1 MAQGTTTHVQPRSLA
16 TYPITPIAPVLHTM
30 LSMPHG
36 RRKWSIN
43 ANDRRASSQTAP
55 FRASATSVYIV
66 PIAATTDMSADLLTI
81 TTRLPRQKRG
91 QHPLGTNTAFN
102 PDPLPMGNTNASIYA
117 HIQGNAAALRWNSV
131 SAETQKQYGTPFHR
145 YEELIQAMGTNLSM
159 TQILPVFYST
169 KSTITFQETVVVIY
183 MTYIRLNRTY
193 NPRTIMS
200 YVSGLIFY
208 LKNMNID
215 TTFIADSRSIFD
227 AFKSAIGTSN
237 KAADSR
243 IVFTA
248 TE

>member
-1 MAQGTTTHVQPRSLA
+1 
-16 TYPITPIAPVLHTM
+16 
-30 LSMPHG
+30 
-36 RRKWSIN
+36 
-43 ANDRRASSQTAP
+43 
-55 FRASATSVYIV
+55 
-66 PIAATTDMSADLLTI
+66 
-81 TTRLPRQKRG
+81 
-91 QHPLGTNTAFN
+91 
-102 PDPLPMGNTNASIYA
+102 MGNTNASIYA

-208 LKNMNID
+208 LTNMNID